1 MNKNVQHKKPKKPS
15 KDEIEKAIKKKSNQV
30 HKPILK

>member
-15 KDEIEKAIKKKSNQV
+15 KDEIQKAIKIKSSQV
-30 HKPILK
+30 NKQILK